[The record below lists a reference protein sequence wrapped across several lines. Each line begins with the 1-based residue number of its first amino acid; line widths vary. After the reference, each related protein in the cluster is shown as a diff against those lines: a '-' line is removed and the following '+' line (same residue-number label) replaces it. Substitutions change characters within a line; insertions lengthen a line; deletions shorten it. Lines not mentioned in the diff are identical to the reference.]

1 MLVAVL
7 VQRKLKTMATINY
20 TTLQLPKIL
29 WDYSEMVQETPHFDV
44 RRYKH
49 KKGIIFRVPKGAE
62 VGQTFHAFM
71 EHEINLS
78 NTLRTGT
85 LTMKVQITFVPCH
98 MGVFSGFKE
107 LKGSYE
113 TDWNDEDYG
122 EEYFKPDYK
131 NDANIKNIVPLPP
144 NMKTNLYEYLNEI
157 LFNYVD
163 DANVISKYAVDLG
176 CQKEK
181 LKECFIAA
189 PVQTSDSQKGNKAFS
204 QTIDFF
210 NVLTSGNG
218 GNLLPENCH

>member
-1 MLVAVL
+1 
-7 VQRKLKTMATINY
+7 MATINY

-29 WDYSEMVQETPHFDV
+29 WDYSDLVQETPHFDV

-62 VGQTFHAFM
+62 AGQTFHAFM

-107 LKGSYE
+107 LKGTYE
-113 TDWNDEDYG
+113 THWNDEDYG
-122 EEYFKPDYK
+122 EEYFKPDYQ
-131 NDANIKNIVPLPP
+131 NEGNVKNIVPLPP
-144 NMKTNLYEYLNEI
+144 NMKSNLFEYLNEI
-157 LFNYVD
+157 LFRHVE
-163 DANVISKYAVDLG
+163 DAEIISKYAVDLG
-176 CQKEK
+176 CQKDK
-181 LKECFIAA
+181 LKDCLVPL
-189 PVQTSDSQKGNKAFS
+189 PVQTSNTQRGEKVFN

-210 NVLTSGNG
+210 NIITAGNG
-218 GNLLPENCH
+218 SNLLPENCQ